1 MSKKGTVRMLA
12 LLGVMLPGMVAYAQ
26 YAGPG
31 SSVNSDLGKILANP
45 VDDEQ
50 VKLTG
55 YLIRKVSSDK
65 YIFSD
70 GKHQIRVEIDK
81 DVFPSQP
88 FDEKTLIEIE
98 GEVEKD
104 FLESVEIDVERI
116 TILPS
121 S

>member
-1 MSKKGTVRMLA
+1 MSKKGIFRRAVFLGA
-12 LLGVMLPGMVAYAQ
+12 LLPGMLAYAQ
-26 YAGPG
+26 YTGPG
-31 SSVNSDLGKILANP
+31 SGVNSDLGNILANP
-45 VDDEQ
+45 VDDEP
-50 VKLTG
+50 VRLTG

-81 DVFPSQP
+81 DVFPTQP

-116 TILPS
+116 TIRPAG
-121 S
+121 